1 MANDDEMTI
10 SERRKYLRLMQ
21 TSYRAADRAER
32 RRLLDTMQAVTGL
45 ARKSLIRLMAGDLE
59 RRPRRRQRGQQYGL
73 ELDRALRV
81 IAESYDYICA
91 ERLTPNLLAMAEH
104 LARHDELQ
112 LSKLL
117 RQQLASISESTL
129 YRRLARLRQDAPRR
143 ARRPPRPTSVLA
155 RAIPM
160 RMIAWDERQPGHF
173 EVDLV
178 HHSGPSAAGEYV
190 HTLQMIDV
198 ASGWSERAAVLGR
211 SYLVM
216 EDGFRRC
223 QTRLPFGVLEL
234 HSDNGSEFLNDLML
248 DFWKKQPHSPAFS
261 RSRPY
266 RKNDNRFV
274 EQKNYSEVRVY
285 LGYDRL
291 ETVGHTNRLNL
302 LYDRLWL
309 YTNFFQPVLRLA
321 EKTVTGSGETTHVT
335 RHFDQARTPF
345 ERLCATGIL
354 EPARQQA
361 LDQLRQRTNPR
372 RLRQEIYA
380 LIVEL
385 LAQPSARPG
394 RTEPVRQALLPAG
407 RWLELPCW
415 LPAASSPP
423 EKAAPGLTPKSR
435 SVQARSTPGAAG

>member
-1 MANDDEMTI
+1 VANDDEMTI

-21 TSYRAADRAER
+21 TSYRPAVRAER

-45 ARKSLIRLMAGDLE
+45 ARKSLIRLMAGDLQ
-59 RRPRRRQRGQQYGL
+59 RRPRQCQRGQKYGL

-91 ERLTPNLLAMAEH
+91 ERLAPNLLAMAEH
-104 LARHDELQ
+104 LAQHGELE
-112 LSKLL
+112 LGELL
-117 RQQLASISESTL
+117 GQQLASISESTV
-129 YRRLARLRQDAPRR
+129 YRRLARLRQDEPRR
-143 ARRPPRPTSVLA
+143 ARRPPRPASALA
-155 RAIPM
+155 RTIPM

-178 HHSGPSAAGEYV
+178 HHSGPSAEGEYV

-216 EDGFRRC
+216 ADGFRRC

-266 RKNDNRFV
+266 KKNDNRFV
-274 EQKNYSEVRVY
+274 EQKNYSEVRAY
-285 LGYDRL
+285 FGYGRL
-291 ETVGHTNRLNL
+291 ETVVQTNRLNQ

-321 EKTVTGSGETTHVT
+321 EKTVTGSGETTHIQ
-335 RHFDQARTPF
+335 RRFDQARTPF
-345 ERLCATGIL
+345 ERLCATSVL
-354 EPARQQA
+354 EPVRQQA
-361 LDQLRQRTNPR
+361 LEQLRHRTNPR
-372 RLRQEIYA
+372 RLRVEIYA
-380 LIVEL
+380 LIAEL

-394 RTEPVRQALLPAG
+394 RTEPVRQCLLPAG
-407 RWLELPCW
+407 RWMELPCW
-415 LPAASSPP
+415 LPAASALTM
-423 EKAAPGLTPKSR
+423 KAAASPNRNRPPVPAQSRPGP
-435 SVQARSTPGAAG
+435 AG

>member
-1 MANDDEMTI
+1 MATDEKMTL
-10 SERRKYLRLMQ
+10 SERRKYLRLIQKSYQ
-21 TSYRAADRAER
+21 TADWAGR
-32 RRLLDTMQAVTGL
+32 RPLLDTMEDVTGL
-45 ARKSLIRLMAGDLE
+45 DRKSLIRLMASDLT
-59 RRPRRRQRGQQYGL
+59 RQPRQRQRGQQYGL

-91 ERLTPNLLAMAEH
+91 ERLTPSLLAMAEH
-104 LARHDELQ
+104 LARHGELQ
-112 LSKLL
+112 LTELL
-117 RQQLASISESTL
+117 RQQLARISESTV
-129 YRRLARLRQDAPRR
+129 YRRLARLRQDEPSR
-143 ARRPPRPTSVLA
+143 ARRPPRPTSALA
-155 RAIPM
+155 RTIPM

-198 ASGWSERAAVLGR
+198 TTGWSERAAVLGR

-248 DFWKKQPHSPAFS
+248 AFWKKQPSRPALS

-285 LGYDRL
+285 FGYNRL
-291 ETVGHTNRLNL
+291 ETVVQTNRLNS

-321 EKTVTGSGETTHVT
+321 EKTVTRSDETTHVK
-335 RHFDQARTPF
+335 RRFDQARTPF
-345 ERLCATGIL
+345 ERLCATGAM
-354 EPARQQA
+354 EPTRQQA
-361 LDQLRQRTNPR
+361 LQQLRQQTNPR
-372 RLRQEIYA
+372 QLRSEIYA
-380 LIVEL
+380 LIAEL
-385 LAQPSARPG
+385 FAQPSARPG
-394 RTEPVRQALLPAG
+394 RTEPVRQTLLPVG
-407 RWLELPCW
+407 RWMELPCW
-415 LPAASSPP
+415 APAASAPA
-423 EKAAPGLTPKSR
+423 EKAVSGPAPKCLP
-435 SVQARSTPGAAG
+435 VQAQPRPASAG